1 MTTPS
6 TPGAFDHQPL
16 TEAPMADPENPAAH
30 LKLDGLPGKIVW
42 AAAILFALWQIYTA
56 AFSPVSSIV
65 VRALHVGGLLFL
77 TFALFRFQP
86 SKTGH
91 AAPPLWDW
99 ALGVLALAI
108 GFYQWVFEGD
118 LIQRAG
124 DPNQVDLV
132 VGVLALILLVEGAR
146 RIMGWALPILCV
158 VFIPYAIWGRSL
170 PEPFLHRGFDWVQV
184 IDTLSFGT
192 EGIYGTP
199 TAVSATFIFLF
210 ILFGAFLEKAGMIGL
225 FNDVALGTV
234 GHTKGGPAK
243 VSVISSGLMGTIN
256 GSGVANVLTT
266 GQFTIPLM
274 IRFGYRPAFAGAV
287 EATASM
293 GGQIMP
299 PVMGAVAF
307 IMAERLELPYAEI
320 ALAAIIPALLY
331 YFSAFWMVHLEAGK
345 YGLKGLPA
353 DQRPAVWASLKRNWH
368 LALPL
373 ATLVYML
380 FSGFTPL
387 FAGVVG
393 LGLTILLILGG
404 ASFGT
409 FTSGPMRAIA
419 WISLG
424 AALGALAASGALSIA
439 ATLMLGVALMVVVC
453 AAMKGWDTLRLL
465 LDGLADGAKS
475 ALGVG
480 VACALVGILI
490 GIMTLTGLATTVA
503 GMILDLA
510 GNNLAIAL
518 VLTMIVCL
526 VLGTGLPTIP
536 NYIITSSIAA
546 PVLEKMGVP
555 PLIAHMFCFYF
566 GIMADLTPPVAL
578 AALAAQSIAKAGHME
593 IGWIAT
599 RIGAAGYVV
608 PFMAVYAPELML
620 QGSNVTPLAVG
631 YIVVKALV
639 AIVLWGAASTGW
651 LLGRLSVWERTA
663 ATIIALLLVAAL
675 PITDEAGFAATVAFL
690 AWHRWR
696 VKRQPALTVPN
707 AA

>member
-1 MTTPS
+1 MTTTDS
-6 TPGAFDHQPL
+6 SNA
-16 TEAPMADPENPAAH
+16 APMADPENPAAH
-30 LKLDGLPGKIVW
+30 LHLQGIPGQVVW
-42 AAAILFALWQIYTA
+42 AAALIFSLWQVYTA

-65 VRALHVGGLLFL
+65 IRSLHVGGLLFMA
-77 TFALFRFQP
+77 FALFRFQP
-86 SKTGH
+86 SRTGRDN
-91 AAPPLWDW
+91 PPWWDW
-99 ALGVLALAI
+99 LLALVALAV
-108 GFYQWVFEGD
+108 GFYQWVFEGP

-124 DPNQVDLV
+124 DPNQTDMI
-132 VGVLALILLVEGAR
+132 VGVILLLLLVEGSR

-158 VFIPYAIWGRSL
+158 VFIPYALLGRSL
-170 PEPFLHRGFDWVQV
+170 PEPFTHRGYDWGQV

-225 FNDVALGTV
+225 FNDVALGSV

-243 VSVISSGLMGTIN
+243 VAVISSGLMGTIN

-307 IMAERLELPYAEI
+307 IMAERLELPYSAI
-320 ALAAIIPALLY
+320 AIAAIIPALLY
-331 YFSAFWMVHLEAGK
+331 YFSAFWLVHLEAGK

-353 DQRPAVWASLKRNWH
+353 DQRPNVWASLRQNWH
-368 LALPL
+368 LILPL
-373 ATLVYML
+373 AVLVFML
-380 FSGFTPL
+380 FNGFTPL
-387 FAGVVG
+387 FAGVIG
-393 LGLTILLILGG
+393 LGLTIILILGG
-404 ASFGT
+404 TAFGRLP
-409 FTSGPMRAIA
+409 SLPVRALA

-424 AALGALAASGALSIA
+424 AALGSLVAFDALSEA
-439 ATLMLGVALMVVVC
+439 TTLMVGVAVMILAC
-453 AAMKGWDTLRLL
+453 AAAKGWPTLKLL

-555 PLIAHMFCFYF
+555 PLISHMFCFYF

-620 QGSNVTPLAVG
+620 QGSNVTILSVS
-631 YIVVKALV
+631 YIVLKAVL
-639 AIVLWGAASTGW
+639 AIVLWGAAATGW
-651 LLGRLSVWERTA
+651 GVGRMNIIERGA
-663 ATIIALLLVAAL
+663 ATLAAILLIASL
-675 PITDEAGFAATVAFL
+675 PVTDEAGFAL
-690 AWHRWR
+690 GIGLIGWHAWQVRRRPELR
-696 VKRQPALTVPN
+696 VVETA
-707 AA
+707 